1 MRYAPVSNNILNSS
15 AEALCNAVNTV
26 SVMGAGLALAFR
38 REYPQ
43 MFEEYTRVCRG
54 GGLKPGGIHIYDR
67 RSEGYRGRA
76 ARYIINIA
84 TKEHWRNPSQMT
96 WIREGLQAL
105 KEVMRERAI
114 GDVAIPMLGAGRG
127 GLNPQLVHAE
137 MTLALRDATFDFEL
151 YDLVDERH
159 LHPVVPRRGDP
170 PIDGEIRL
178 LRQPGAKGDR
188 YILVPR
194 AFWDE
199 LPRDVRRN
207 AFDLPLANIRYV
219 HDITVRRAIDPEFGR
234 TVRTIDVI
242 RSPEKLHEF
251 AHRHVVPTLA
261 TEPVVNAHDS
271 RTIELP
277 ASGKPRVL
285 VLDDLRTFTDDHYDF
300 THVRTNAEA
309 IAQLETGGFSA
320 VWLDF
325 DLDATDRRFPTS
337 MPTAQWLKAHP
348 DPQRTIAIITARPLA
363 AAALQHLLPQAT
375 LSHRGLLWDK
385 EHQDIDFDFPTF
397 VETVRN
403 IRVEPTRTTSPP
415 SHGTTA
421 MSVQRSHKDLIVEAL
436 EVLADDLKDGYFY
449 GPIQELT
456 HHNDGLDAG
465 TDSNNPMFARLRRA
479 FPEIANAT
487 NLGEIDRYK
496 LSEIVEDVARA
507 IEQGKIRVVDRTAS
521 QHITTATTPSEA
533 DRKAQLT
540 ATLQSVC
547 DGIRQDGLEPRFAE
561 LTMVDRRLAEVCAVV
576 PDHHFAV
583 LLLDDRR
590 TYTLLDMRNHDHG
603 VRYPLAPRE
612 KSKDIR
618 MTIGDIVHIRSGG
631 DVEWFRSA
639 QEVRYQASQ
648 SALEVGM
655 ER

>member
-1 MRYAPVSNNILNSS
+1 VRYAPVSNNILNSS
-15 AEALCNAVNTV
+15 AEALCNAVNTM
-26 SVMGAGLALAFR
+26 SVMGAGLALAFK
-38 REYPQ
+38 REYPK
-43 MFEEYTRVCRG
+43 MFEEYTRVCRA
-54 GGLKPGGIHIYDR
+54 GGLKPGGIHVYDR
-67 RSEGYRGRA
+67 RSEGYSGRA

-84 TKEHWRNPSQMT
+84 TKEHWRNPSQMA
-96 WIREGLQAL
+96 WIRQGLQAL
-105 KEVMRERAI
+105 KEAMGERAI

-137 MTLALRDATFDFEL
+137 MTLALRDAAFDFEI

-170 PIDGEIRL
+170 PVDGEIRL
-178 LRQPGAKGDR
+178 LRRPGANGDR
-188 YILVPR
+188 YVLVPR

-207 AFDLPLANIRYV
+207 AFANIRYV

-234 TVRTIDVI
+234 AVRTIDVI
-242 RSPEKLHEF
+242 RSPEKLREF
-251 AHRHVVPTLA
+251 AHRHVVPALA
-261 TEPVVNAHDS
+261 TELVVNAHDS

-309 IAQLETGGFSA
+309 IAQLEAGGFAA

-348 DPQRTIAIITARPLA
+348 DQQRTVAIITARPLA
-363 AAALQHLLPQAT
+363 AATLQHLLPEAT

-385 EHQDIDFDFPTF
+385 EHHDIDFDFPTF
-397 VETVRN
+397 VEAVRN

-415 SHGTTA
+415 SHEVTA

-436 EVLADDLKDGYFY
+436 EVLADDLKDSYFY

-456 HHNDGLDAG
+456 HHNDGRDAG
-465 TDSNNPMFARLRRA
+465 TNSNNPMFARLRRA

-487 NLGEIDRYK
+487 DLGEIDRYK

-507 IEQGKIRVVDRTAS
+507 IEQGKIHVVDRTAS
-521 QHITTATTPSEA
+521 QHITTPTSPSEA
-533 DRKAQLT
+533 DRKAQLM
-540 ATLQSVC
+540 ATLQGVC
-547 DGIRQDGLEPRFAE
+547 DGIRKDGLQPRFAE
-561 LTMVDRRLAEVCAVV
+561 LTHIHGRLAEVCAIV
-576 PDHHFAV
+576 PEHDVAV
-583 LLLDDRR
+583 LLLDDRQ
-590 TYTLLDMRNHDHG
+590 TYTLLDMRNDQHAVVYPDTLERQSKEMRMNLCDLVQIERGG
-603 VRYPLAPRE
+603 VVEWMR
-612 KSKDIR
+612 
-618 MTIGDIVHIRSGG
+618 GG
-631 DVEWFRSA
+631 DNRRSHA
-639 QEVRYQASQ
+639 PYVTRQA
-648 SALEVGM
+648 AGM